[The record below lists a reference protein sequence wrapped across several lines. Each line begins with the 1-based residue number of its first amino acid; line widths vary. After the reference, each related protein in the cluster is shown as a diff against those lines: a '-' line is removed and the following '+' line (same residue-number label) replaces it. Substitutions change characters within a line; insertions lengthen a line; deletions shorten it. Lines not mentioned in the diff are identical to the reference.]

1 MSKSFIHNLS
11 CLKIYLDIKL
21 NMKGKRF
28 VMKKSKIFLI
38 LLGIVL
44 CIIIVITI
52 MNLEKVGE
60 GQDLAEITPGE
71 EITEEQER
79 QTIVSLYYIN
89 TDTNTLLPE
98 ARVIDV
104 KNLLENPYDTLVR
117 FLMEKPKN
125 DKLKS
130 AIPEDT
136 KINNATLIGDMV
148 LLDLSKE
155 FIQNQEKNNDTI
167 NLSIYS
173 IVNTLTELNE
183 VNSVKF
189 LIDGQEVSKIEGTEI
204 LLTEGFKRQEN
215 LPKKSV

>member
-1 MSKSFIHNLS
+1 MK
-11 CLKIYLDIKL
+11 
-21 NMKGKRF
+21 KGK
-28 VMKKSKIFLI
+28 ILLI
-38 LLGIVL
+38 LIGIIL
-44 CIIIVITI
+44 CVIVVITI
-52 MNLEKVGE
+52 LNLEKVDDGE
-60 GQDLAEITPGE
+60 KLAEITPGE
-71 EITEEQER
+71 EMTEEQER

-89 TDTNTLLPE
+89 IDTNSLLPE

-117 FLMEKPKN
+117 FLMETPKN
-125 DKLKS
+125 EKLKS
-130 AIPEDT
+130 AVPNDT

-155 FIQNQEKNNDTI
+155 FIQNHEKNNDTI

-189 LIDGQEVSKIEGTEI
+189 LIDGQEISKIEGTEI
-204 LLTEGFKRQEN
+204 SLTEGFKRQEN